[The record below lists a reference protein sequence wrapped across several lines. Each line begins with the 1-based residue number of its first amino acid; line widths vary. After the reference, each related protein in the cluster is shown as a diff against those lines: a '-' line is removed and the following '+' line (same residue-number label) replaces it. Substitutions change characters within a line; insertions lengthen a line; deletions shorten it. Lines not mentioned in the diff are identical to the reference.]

1 MSKQSENIIKKD
13 VETKQKLKKSFE
25 KIKNFED
32 KTDFSIYLG
41 AGLYEIAIGL
51 LLLFLFK
58 FLIGLYII
66 MAYPYITPEL
76 LYFLKIFGILL
87 TIFGILSIIT
97 PIIHFKLNRDLK
109 ALNIFVKINSIII
122 IFLIPMGP
130 FVAIGLWN
138 KSKKQTLGREK
149 EFPKIYFFIMFIAGL
164 LHIGIGL
171 LMLLIINPTLTS
183 SIKLLYP
190 MINYQLI
197 NFLTILAWISL
208 LSGSSIFIISFFSKS
223 LYQIENIRSEN
234 LIKKFLV
241 YSLFISSLFLVLV
254 FPIGTFFGLILLQD
268 SYVKIKK

>member
-1 MSKQSENIIKKD
+1 MNKQSENIIKKD
-13 VETKQKLKKSFE
+13 VETKQKLKKSLE

-76 LYFLKIFGILL
+76 LYFLRIFGILL
-87 TIFGILSIIT
+87 IIFGILSVIT
-97 PIIHFKLNRDLK
+97 PLIQSKLNRDLR

-138 KSKKQTLGREK
+138 KSKKQTLEREK

-171 LMLLIINPTLTS
+171 LMLLIINPALTS
-183 SIKLLYP
+183 SITLLYP

-197 NFLTILAWISL
+197 NFLTMLAWISL

-241 YSLFISSLFLVLV
+241 YLLFISSLFLILV

-268 SYVKIKK
+268 SYAKIKK